1 MRYEVRG
8 TRRRVRETN
17 GGRGISYLVA
27 RTSYLALAALLI
39 AWPLHAQSQPD
50 PWAILSSLRDALAES
65 GPLEVDFTQTFVPA
79 GFSTGDEEQGRMALA
94 LPDCLRWDY
103 RSPYEKVYLLC
114 GSQVHSWNPGEPS
127 GRRYPI
133 DPAEAPGLDLLR
145 MRVDALETRYA
156 ATSAVGPD
164 GTIEITL
171 QPLEQVADIQSA
183 GFELTADGQRLRA
196 LSYQDAEGSQTR
208 FEFTDYQPLG
218 EIELFSPPQDLRWE
232 ED

>member
-1 MRYEVRG
+1 MPGQVRQS
-8 TRRRVRETN
+8 TLCVTF
-17 GGRGISYLVA
+17 
-27 RTSYLALAALLI
+27 ALLTT
-39 AWPLHAQSQPD
+39 AALHAQPTPY
-50 PWAILSSLRDALAES
+50 PWAALGSLRDSLAEG
-65 GPLEVDFTQTFVPA
+65 GPLEVEFTQTFVPA
-79 GFSTGDEEQGRMALA
+79 GFSSGDEEQGRMALA

-114 GSQVHSWNPGEPS
+114 GSQVHSWNPGETS

-156 ATSAVGPD
+156 ATGAVRPD

-171 QPLEQVADIQSA
+171 RPLEQVADIQGA
-183 GFELTADGQRLRA
+183 RFELTADGQRLRA

-218 EIELFSPPQDLRWE
+218 EIELFSPPENLRWQ